1 MQSKLNDISQILVE
15 VFNVNCTCQ
24 LTSNHI
30 SKRQLSCLSS
40 QPDRGVFNAQLIGI
54 ETFGTNKLLTI
65 LEKWSNKNQVI
76 NVDGLRLQVV
86 TNCNIA
92 SRNDCSCSAPPT
104 MSTDTDPNIKVDSVF
119 YHATLVLGIM
129 LAVITAFLVFTCL
142 LLIHYCYKYYN
153 KSKR

>member
-1 MQSKLNDISQILVE
+1 MQSKLNDISQTLVE

-24 LTSNHI
+24 VTSNHV

-40 QPDRGVFNAQLIGI
+40 QPDRAIFNAQLIGT
-54 ETFGTNKLLTI
+54 ETFGTTKLLTI
-65 LEKWSNKNQVI
+65 LEKWRNENQAI

-86 TNCNIA
+86 TNCNIP
-92 SRNDCSCSAPPT
+92 SRNDCACSSPPT
-104 MSTDTDPNIKVDSVF
+104 MTTGPDPNIKADSDF

-142 LLIHYCYKYYN
+142 LLIHYCYRYYN
-153 KSKR
+153 KSKK